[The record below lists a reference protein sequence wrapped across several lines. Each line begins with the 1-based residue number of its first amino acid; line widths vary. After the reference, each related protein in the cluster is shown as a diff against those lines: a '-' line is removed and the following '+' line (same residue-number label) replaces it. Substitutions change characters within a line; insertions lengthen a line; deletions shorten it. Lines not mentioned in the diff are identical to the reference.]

1 MRCNNEELHCAG
13 LLSNCLCFS
22 LVIQRQRQSREEQ
35 LNININDDSKDY
47 PSKNRKDV
55 SEKAI
60 QKNRKAGIEERK
72 GRGDKHIEHLYHRD

>member
-1 MRCNNEELHCAG
+1 MIRRII
-13 LLSNCLCFS
+13 F
-22 LVIQRQRQSREEQ
+22 
-35 LNININDDSKDY
+35 
-47 PSKNRKDV
+47 SKNRKDV